1 MGMQT
6 SDKLMNML
14 VRGLRSVALVGVVIL
29 LAASGV
35 QADEIRVMTSGA
47 FAAALQAL
55 KPDFERASGS
65 TLTIVSGAGAPDS
78 IPNRLQ
84 RGEQTDVV
92 IMAAAGIDELVTA
105 GRVVPRSRV
114 DLARS
119 SIGIAVRAGAPKPDI
134 STVDALTRALLQ
146 AKSVA
151 YSSSVSGI
159 YVSTELFQRLGIAAQ
174 LMPKS
179 RRIET
184 GPVAAVVARGEAEL
198 GIQQISELRPVAGIE
213 VVGPLPPAV
222 QRVTVFCAAAAAGS
236 TNPIGG
242 RALIAF
248 LASPAASAA
257 IAKSGMDPVASQAGA
272 LQPPPYD
279 VVLHNGRVLD
289 PESGLDG
296 IRNVGITGTKIAAIS
311 NGALR
316 GKTEIDATGL
326 VVAPGFIDLHSH
338 GQTPENYRYKAMDGV
353 TTALE
358 LEVGVSPV
366 RDWYAAREGRTLINF
381 GASAGHVPAR
391 MAVMHDSGGLL
402 PRDAAMNRPATLD
415 EQKTTEAIV
424 QKGLEEGGLG
434 MGMGI
439 TYTPTASPDEIL
451 SLFSL
456 AARFKRP
463 VFVHMRAGNV
473 VSSLQEVIADA
484 AVSGASLHVVHIN
497 SAATAKTLE
506 ALRMIE
512 GARARGLDVT
522 TEAYPYTASM
532 TDISSAAYSGWES
545 RRPEDF
551 ARLLWP
557 ITGERLTRE
566 SFDRYRK
573 QGGFV
578 IQFGNTEEMVRAA
591 IAGPLV
597 MIASDGI
604 IENGKGHPRGAG
616 TFARV
621 LGKYVR
627 EEHATT
633 LMDAVRKSSL
643 MPAERLESMSPQ
655 MRQKGRLKVGAD
667 ADIAVFDPEHVIDKA
682 TFENAAQYSEGFRYV
697 LVGGVFVV
705 RGGQLQD
712 GVAPGQPIRAV
723 LLAGQS
729 GR

>member
-1 MGMQT
+1 MHRIQT
-6 SDKLMNML
+6 I
-14 VRGLRSVALVGVVIL
+14 LRSVARTSFLVL
-29 LAASGV
+29 LTAGAA
-35 QADEIRVMTSGA
+35 QADEIKVMTSGA
-47 FAAALQAL
+47 MSAALRELTPA
-55 KPDFERASGS
+55 FERASGS
-65 TLTIVSGAGAPDS
+65 TLIVVSGGSVAGAPDS
-78 IPNRLQ
+78 IPDRLQ
-84 RGEQTDVV
+84 RGERADIV
-92 IMAAAGIDELVTA
+92 IMAAGGIDDLAKA
-105 GRVVPRSRV
+105 GRVVAGSRV

-119 SIGIAVRAGAPKPDI
+119 SIGLAVRAGAPKPDI
-134 STVDALTRALLQ
+134 STVEALTRALLQ

-151 YSSSVSGI
+151 YSSSVSGV
-159 YVSTELFQRLGIAAQ
+159 YVSTELFQRLGIATQMLA
-174 LMPKS
+174 KS
-179 RRIET
+179 RKVDRE
-184 GPVAAVVARGEAEL
+184 PVAAVVARGEAEL
-198 GIQQISELRPVAGIE
+198 GFQQISELRPVAGIE

-222 QRVTVFCAAAAAGS
+222 QRVTVFAAAAAAGS
-236 TNPIGG
+236 TNPSGG

-248 LASPAASAA
+248 LSSPAASAA
-257 IAKSGMDPVASQAGA
+257 IAASGMDPVASQTAA
-272 LQPPPYD
+272 PPTRTYD

-296 IRNVGITGTKIAAIS
+296 IRNVGITGTKITAIS
-311 NGALR
+311 TGPLS

-402 PRDAAMNRPATLD
+402 PRDAAMNRPATPD
-415 EQKTTEAIV
+415 EQKATEAIV

-497 SAATAKTLE
+497 SAATAKTAA

-545 RRPEDF
+545 RGPEDF

-578 IQFGNTEEMVRAA
+578 IQFGNTEEMVRTA

-643 MPAERLESMSPQ
+643 MPAERLESMSPL

-667 ADIAVFDPEHVIDKA
+667 ADIAVFDPAHVIDKA

-723 LLAGQS
+723 LPAGQS